1 MFDRANT
8 PAYLPRASVSATKS
22 KSFMTLTLAANVL
35 KPFFICPPTQ
45 RLNKSSRPI
54 LILLGKTKS
63 LLQERA
69 LRLGSKCQ
77 AKANTRAHLRK
88 ATVSQTKS
96 KGFITLPTVPML

>member
-1 MFDRANT
+1 
-8 PAYLPRASVSATKS
+8 VSATKS

-45 RLNKSSRPI
+45 RLNKSSRPS
-54 LILLGKTKS
+54 LIFLGKTRS

-77 AKANTRAHLRK
+77 ARANSRVHLTKASVTDKVKRFYNIGNSANVINT
-88 ATVSQTKS
+88 
-96 KGFITLPTVPML
+96 F